1 MTFKDSIWNDD
12 ILLNTNA
19 KTNTLCFCIQMKCKW
34 ENLKLKSLLMFEDLT

>member
-19 KTNTLCFCIQMKCKW
+19 KTNTMFLYSNEVQVG
-34 ENLKLKSLLMFEDLT
+34 ELEVEKLANV